1 MGTSDYVQSI
11 AMLFK
16 NVTLNA
22 LGVQRDLYQLM
33 EDKDVVRAIS
43 LMQDN
48 DVDVDNALNEYY
60 PQHHKVMRRP
70 NKPRKGMP
78 DYITCK
84 LPRALQRYINEVE
97 LFFLLGNPIQWK
109 KVEGDDEAYK
119 LFMDYLQSS
128 RFDYNMRKVK
138 RIAGAETECAKLYHI
153 YRDGDNH
160 TIIKP
165 VVLARSTGYIL
176 RPLFDQYGELIAFA
190 YGYRVKSLGKYI
202 QHWDIHTPQVI
213 FECSNDAVIGWQ
225 VNARPNP
232 TGKINVLYYK
242 QPKAWDGV
250 ETRIDRIEETDSKI
264 GDTNNYF
271 ADPIAFAT
279 ADVINL
285 MQDPNASGKFIQ
297 GTGANSRFEYI
308 QPPQASELRAA
319 EKEDLHTTVL
329 FDTFTPNLSFKE
341 LVGMGTLSGEAIKR
355 AMVLAYIKR
364 ANRMEIYGE
373 MIDRE
378 KNVILAALKIQHPE
392 MASKLGELK
401 IEFSFGE
408 PFGEDTQAAWSSITQ
423 LYAGGLVS
431 LETAIDMLSL
441 TDAPQQ
447 EIDRIKMAAMEKMMA
462 EQELATERTE
472 QSPEEPQPTDDKQPT
487 DTADHPTPSAERK
500 AAEGTRNN
508 GQPQNTTNNAPQSAA
523 R

>member
-1 MGTSDYVQSI
+1 MSEYVLNI
-11 AMLFK
+11 ATLFK
-16 NVTLNA
+16 NVALNA
-22 LGVQRDLYQLM
+22 LGVQRDIYQLM
-33 EDKDVVRAIS
+33 EDKDVSRAIS

-48 DVDVDNALNEYY
+48 ETDVDNALNEYY
-60 PQHHKVMRRP
+60 PQHHKVMHRP
-70 NKPRKGMP
+70 NKERKNLP
-78 DYITCK
+78 AYITCK

-109 KVEGDDEAYK
+109 KDSGDDEAYK
-119 LFMDYLQSS
+119 LFMDFIQTS
-128 RFDYNMRKVK
+128 RFDSNMRKVK
-138 RIAGAETECAKLYHI
+138 RIAGSETECAKLYHI
-153 YRDGDNH
+153 YKGDDNKVA
-160 TIIKP
+160 IKP
-165 VVLARSTGYIL
+165 VVLARSTGYQL
-176 RPLFDQYGELIAFA
+176 RPLFDQFGELIAFA
-190 YGYRVKSLGKYI
+190 YGYRVKTLGKYV
-202 QHWDIHTPQVI
+202 QHWDIQTPQII
-213 FECSNDAVIGWQ
+213 FECSNDATIGWN

-250 ETRIDRIEETDSKI
+250 ENRIERIEDTDSKI

-285 MQDPNASGKFIQ
+285 MKEPDVSGKFIQ

-319 EKEDLHTTVL
+319 EKQDLHDTVF
-329 FDTFTPNLSFKE
+329 FDTFTPNLSFEK

-355 AMVLAYIKR
+355 AMVLGYMKR

-378 KNVILAALKIQHPE
+378 KNVIIAALKLQHPE
-392 MASKLGELK
+392 MATKLNELK
-401 IEFSFGE
+401 VSFSFAE
-408 PFGEDTQAAWSSITQ
+408 PFGEDKQSQWQAITQ

-431 LETAIDMLSL
+431 LEKAVDMLSL

-447 EIDRIKMAAMEKMMA
+447 EIDRIRMATTEQMMA
-462 EQELATERTE
+462 KQELETERQQE
-472 QSPEEPQPTDDKQPT
+472 QQEEIVTPTDEQQ
-487 DTADHPTPSAERK
+487 E
-500 AAEGTRNN
+500 
-508 GQPQNTTNNAPQSAA
+508 
-523 R
+523 